1 MDIVQLVSNLGVP
14 VTCMLLVLKMWREDR
29 IESNERLESLTTAL
43 NNNTLVIQ
51 KLVDKIGGDE
61 Q

>member
-1 MDIVQLVSNLGVP
+1 MDIVQLISNLGVP

-29 IESNERLESLTTAL
+29 MESNERLESLTTAL

-61 Q
+61 E